1 MRDCMEELVDTMN
14 TLLDDFQFLGV
25 HLTPKA
31 HQWVHVV
38 IGSFDQ
44 VIT

>member
-1 MRDCMEELVDTMN
+1 MEELVDTMN
-14 TLLDDFQFLGV
+14 MILDDVQFLGV